1 MMVGSL
7 QPGAKVK
14 LSVWRKGEEK
24 TIQATLGELAPEVS
38 PQAKQQDEAAP
49 QNFQFGKLGL
59 TVTELTARQRTEL
72 GLNGGLLVQKAQGAA
87 ARSGLQHGDVIMG
100 LNQNEITSVKSFE
113 KALSSAH
120 GKIALLVRRQ
130 DSTLFVP
137 LRLD

>member
-1 MMVGSL
+1 
-7 QPGAKVK
+7 VK
-14 LSVWRKGEEK
+14 K

-100 LNQNEITSVKSFE
+100 LNQNEITTVKS
-113 KALSSAH
+113 SRRHCPAH
-120 GKIALLVRRQ
+120 MAR
-130 DSTLFVP
+130 
-137 LRLD
+137 